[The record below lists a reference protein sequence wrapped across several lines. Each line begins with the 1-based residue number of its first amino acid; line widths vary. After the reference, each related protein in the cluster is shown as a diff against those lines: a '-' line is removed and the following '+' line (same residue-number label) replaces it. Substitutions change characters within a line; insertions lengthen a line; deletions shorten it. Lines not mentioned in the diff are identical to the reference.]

1 MRTAIAIAAG
11 GGGDAVTAA
20 MLARAMPEL
29 GIAAILSYSWD
40 RFMLDPSP
48 GPRERADFDG
58 LGDRGGV
65 AEVLQTAALRRGT
78 STLPRLAGCIA
89 SPLLLLEAAA
99 GANGLA
105 DLMSRAVTAFGADE
119 LVVVDVGGDILAEGH
134 ETTLRTP
141 LADSL
146 ALAAAVQSGIATRVL
161 VAGPGLDGELSP
173 TEVGAR
179 LDKLGARQ
187 AGELTP
193 QHAAPFAGVW
203 SWHPSEANALLAAA
217 ASGWRGTVETQRAAR
232 VELTDTAPRVYEV
245 DAATLVDSSL
255 AACLV
260 STTSLEQAE
269 QRLRDRRGGRS
280 ELDIERRRAGN
291 GGAEVRM
298 PSLESLDVIDHY
310 VELSAGVDAL
320 TVRRVA
326 EMLFA
331 IDPPA
336 TEALR
341 QLLSRTRPA
350 NFRPPLY
357 LTRADDSAVLS

>member
-29 GIAAILSYSWD
+29 GIAAIMSYSWD

-48 GPRERADFDG
+48 GPRVRADFDG
-58 LGDRGGV
+58 LGDRSGV
-65 AEVLQTAALRRGT
+65 AEVLQTASLRTGT

-89 SPLLLLEAAA
+89 QPLLLLEAAA
-99 GANGLA
+99 GADGLA
-105 DLMSRAVTAFGADE
+105 DLMSQAVAAFGADE

-179 LDKLGARQ
+179 LEKLGARQ

-193 QHAAPFAGVW
+193 QHAAPFVDVW

-232 VELTDTAPRVYEV
+232 VDLTDASPRVYEV
-245 DAATLVDSSL
+245 GAATLVDSSL

-269 QRLRDRRGGRS
+269 HRLRERRSGRS
-280 ELDIERRRAGN
+280 ELDIEHSRASSDR
-291 GGAEVRM
+291 AEVRT
-298 PSLESLDVIDHY
+298 PSRESLDVIDRY
-310 VELSAGVDAL
+310 IELSADVDAL

-326 EMLFA
+326 EMVRA
-331 IDPPA
+331 IDPPT

-341 QLLSRTRPA
+341 QLLSQTRPS
-350 NFRPPLY
+350 NFHPPLY
-357 LTRADDSAVLS
+357 LTLR